1 MNLRSSLKDVLSE
14 VSSKVTSFQ
23 IELHQIITWIMS
35 SGLFQDHRIFEDMR
49 HGITI
54 NRDIEKKNKITY
66 MHLGVWGVLKFLFQ
80 MLYTWGCF
88 ICGLHELHEFRSE
101 MYHT

>member
-1 MNLRSSLKDVLSE
+1 MNLRSFLKDVLSE
-14 VSSKVTSFQ
+14 VSSKVISFQ

-54 NRDIEKKNKITY
+54 NRDIERKKQNYIY
-66 MHLGVWGVLKFLFQ
+66 VLGVWGVLKFLFQ
-80 MLYTWGCF
+80 MLYAWGCF
-88 ICGLHELHEFRSE
+88 ICGLHELHEFRS
-101 MYHT
+101 